1 PGHPR
6 APLARRHDE
15 PVVDGHRARARAG
28 DARTAQR
35 DAASSLGADRR
46 QAAAVRARRNDRRAA
61 RARRCDRLVPGAA
74 ARQHLAASCP
84 HRRLSSDDA
93 RAGIVRVDHFVDAAA
108 GDDDVDVLLPDA
120 DDVPVRV
127 HLSDREHAGGHS
139 ADYLPHTAEVL
150 PRNPQ
155 IDFSE
160 RRRTRNALA
169 AGCRAH
175 RLGRG
180 HSVPRHSA
188 VVETRGMTRWK
199 CDNRPMRALLLRA
212 CFVVMFACG
221 VAMIRAAAQDPGTA
235 AAPGDPLELVKQARK
250 LNNEGKQDAALELY
264 RQVLE
269 RSPDLF
275 DAHLGAGIALDL
287 QGNYKDARKHLARA
301 IELAP
306 DGGKNQA
313 LSTMAVSYAFERDT
327 AGASRFYRQV
337 FDRQESTQDLGGAAE
352 TANALGRIYL
362 ESGDFDNAL
371 KWYQTGYETSRR
383 QPKLTGDQID
393 LWTMRWAHAQ
403 ARIAARKGNVEDA
416 RKQTAA

>member
-1 PGHPR
+1 
-6 APLARRHDE
+6 
-15 PVVDGHRARARAG
+15 
-28 DARTAQR
+28 
-35 DAASSLGADRR
+35 
-46 QAAAVRARRNDRRAA
+46 
-61 RARRCDRLVPGAA
+61 
-74 ARQHLAASCP
+74 
-84 HRRLSSDDA
+84 
-93 RAGIVRVDHFVDAAA
+93 
-108 GDDDVDVLLPDA
+108 
-120 DDVPVRV
+120 
-127 HLSDREHAGGHS
+127 
-139 ADYLPHTAEVL
+139 
-150 PRNPQ
+150 
-155 IDFSE
+155 
-160 RRRTRNALA
+160 
-169 AGCRAH
+169 
-175 RLGRG
+175 
-180 HSVPRHSA
+180 
-188 VVETRGMTRWK
+188 
-199 CDNRPMRALLLRA
+199 MRALLLRA
-212 CFVVMFACG
+212 SFVVMFVCG
-221 VAMIRAAAQDPGTA
+221 VAMIRAAAQDPATA

-313 LSTMAVSYAFERDT
+313 LSTMAVSYAFERD
-327 AGASRFYRQV
+327 AAAASRFYRQV

-416 RKQTAA
+416 RKQTAVVKSILDKGTNEDQQIQYPYLAGYVALYSKDYQTAIDELQKADQRDPFILVLLAQAHEKAGDAARAREYYSQVLASNAHSTNNAFARPLARKKAGATH